1 MTIRIEEISEHHF
14 DELVEMFNEYRM
26 FYRKESDAA
35 GAKKFLSERIRQSES
50 VIYIAVAENNR
61 AVGFIQ
67 LYPLFSS
74 TRMKKWWLLND
85 LFVKPEWRDKGIG
98 KLLIERCK
106 ALAMQTKAGGLSL
119 ETEQNNLAG
128 NHLYPQ
134 CGFELD
140 TSHNFYSWEN
150 PMD

>member
-1 MTIRIEEISEHHF
+1 MRIEEISEQYF

-26 FYRKESDAA
+26 FYRKAPDAA
-35 GAKKFLSERIRQSES
+35 GAKRFLSERMRQNES
-50 VIYIAVAENNR
+50 VIYVAIAENNR
-61 AVGFIQ
+61 AVGFVQ

-85 LFVKPEWRDKGIG
+85 LFVKAEWRDKGIG

-106 ALAMQTKAGGLSL
+106 VLAMQTKAGGLSL
-119 ETEQNNLAG
+119 ETEQNNLPG

-150 PMD
+150 PVD